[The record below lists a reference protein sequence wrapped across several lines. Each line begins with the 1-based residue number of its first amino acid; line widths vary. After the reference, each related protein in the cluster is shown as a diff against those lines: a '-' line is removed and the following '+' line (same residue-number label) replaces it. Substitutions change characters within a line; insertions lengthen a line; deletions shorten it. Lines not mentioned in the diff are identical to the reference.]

1 MKDFYLGR
9 IAVYDEK
16 RGLGEVEAAGG
27 LRYPFHCTA
36 ILDGTRFV
44 AEGADVEFTVVAGPL
59 GRYEASAIRKINRAA
74 SA

>member
-44 AEGADVEFTVVAGPL
+44 AENADVEFTVVAGPL
-59 GRYEASAIRKINRAA
+59 GRYEASAIRKIDRRT
-74 SA
+74 